1 MPLSP
6 TASRSLGAAA
16 LALTATLLASGSPAR
31 ADTIIIGRPSY
42 RPPVV
47 VVRPPVVVA
56 PYRPVYVAPPYR
68 GVYVAPRPVYRG
80 PVYGPRPYT
89 VTCYHGPRCSGVV
102 VRGPYRGGAAVR
114 C

>member
-16 LALTATLLASGSPAR
+16 LALTATLLGSGSPAR

-68 GVYVAPRPVYRG
+68 GVYVAPRPVY
-80 PVYGPRPYT
+80 GPRPYT
-89 VTCYHGPRCSGVV
+89 VTRYHGPRCSGVV